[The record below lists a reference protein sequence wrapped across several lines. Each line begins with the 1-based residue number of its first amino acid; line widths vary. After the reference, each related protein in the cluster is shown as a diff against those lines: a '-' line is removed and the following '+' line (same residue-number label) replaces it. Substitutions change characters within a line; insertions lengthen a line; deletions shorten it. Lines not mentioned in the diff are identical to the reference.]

1 MAASSSR
8 NPTRSGTPTPSASP
22 PRLPGDAAGRR
33 ARCTADS
40 SAEDSAALR
49 VGIRVRFRAPSPRG
63 HCARLSAVNA
73 ERTTGNGQRRSTA
86 PTPGHG
92 PLERKRMAVVD
103 IPRPNPRKAAE
114 FQSVPILLRIAQ
126 GLIHFRSR
134 KPERIALWQ
143 RLAAARSRK
152 SPDRRNDPTRRAESG
167 TLCPL
172 ERLLHLILLVEI
184 APMRSGT
191 PVRTFALRQQLTR
204 V

>member
-1 MAASSSR
+1 MPRDDARDAPR
-8 NPTRSGTPTPSASP
+8 TLQRKTPRRCAWEFACGSARP
-22 PRLPGDAAGRR
+22 LHVDTARGCALWTQNAQR
-33 ARCTADS
+33 ATDH
-40 SAEDSAALR
+40 
-49 VGIRVRFRAPSPRG
+49 GG
-63 HCARLSAVNA
+63 ARP
-73 ERTTGNGQRRSTA
+73 
-86 PTPGHG
+86 PTPGHC
-92 PLERKRMAVVD
+92 PLKRKRMDVVD

-126 GLIHFRSR
+126 GLIHFRPR

-143 RLAAARSRK
+143 RPAAARSRK